1 MPRKKMDIRQQQI
14 GRMQM
19 RIKYTKLPEDVKKA
33 IVSMPYI
40 VEETVKLTWD
50 GRQFILRIPK
60 EIAEEVGIEITDGN
74 MADSPEFI
82 PLVDKI
88 VNDGFTIDEVSGIKH
103 TIL

>member
-1 MPRKKMDIRQQQI
+1 MSRKKMNIRQQQI

-60 EIAEEVGIEITDGN
+60 EIAEEAGITAENQIKFKFIKFPPESNEKSKLEI
-74 MADSPEFI
+74 SV
-82 PLVDKI
+82 L
-88 VNDGFTIDEVSGIKH
+88 
-103 TIL
+103 

>member
-1 MPRKKMDIRQQQI
+1 MSRKKMDIRQQQI

-60 EIAEEVGIEITDGN
+60 EIAEEAGITAENQIKFKFIKFPPESNEKSKLEI
-74 MADSPEFI
+74 SV
-82 PLVDKI
+82 L
-88 VNDGFTIDEVSGIKH
+88 
-103 TIL
+103 